1 MSTFSPEISQWLVLI
16 NYDFHSLLL
25 FIKNKKTEVLL
36 FFVNSTLDIEYK
48 LKYKYVTVV
57 VKFAKMAPGN
67 IDSVV
72 VKSTDFGARQSGL
85 ESWQYHLLA
94 VWPWIS
100 LLCASGSSSLKWN

>member
-1 MSTFSPEISQWLVLI
+1 MSKFSPEISQWLVFK

-25 FIKNKKTEVLL
+25 LIKNKKTEVLL
-36 FFVNSTLDIEYK
+36 FLVNSTLDIEYN

-57 VKFAKMAPGN
+57 VKLAKMAPGN
-67 IDSVV
+67 TDSV
-72 VKSTDFGARQSGL
+72 VKSTDFRARQSGL

-100 LLCASGSSSLKWN
+100 LLCASGSLSLKWN